1 MSALW
6 DHCGL
11 TLFLPPLL
19 QGCTK
24 TLTQVPSYIQIV
36 GIILGMVTLG
46 FVGDRI
52 GRKWGSVTTA
62 SLMLLG
68 AILLV
73 STSAPSQKGFV
84 IFYIVRWVC
93 WAVQV
98 VQPALLLLLAWLRT
112 SSVDE
117 CFGLLQSA

>member
-1 MSALW
+1 MLQP
-6 DHCGL
+6 GL
-11 TLFLPPLL
+11 TLCLSLRL

-62 SLMLLG
+62 SLMLVG

-84 IFYIVRWVC
+84 IFYIVR
-93 WAVQV
+93 
-98 VQPALLLLLAWLRT
+98 
-112 SSVDE
+112 
-117 CFGLLQSA
+117 